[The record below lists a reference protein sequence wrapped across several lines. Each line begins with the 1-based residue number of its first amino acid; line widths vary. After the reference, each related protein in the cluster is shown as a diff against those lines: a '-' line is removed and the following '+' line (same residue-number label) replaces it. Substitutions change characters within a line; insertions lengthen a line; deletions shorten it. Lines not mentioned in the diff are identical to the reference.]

1 MQQMLLPV
9 AMFALLGAMMF
20 FGMRKQKRQVAT
32 VQKMQESLVPGAR
45 VMTTSGLHG
54 TITAVADDTIELE
67 IAPGLRTT
75 WVRAA
80 VREVVVAG
88 PTDPGRA
95 RVGRGQ
101 PARRVRIQPRTSAR
115 LHHRTGPT
123 GPVRACP
130 HPADWLRS
138 GRRSAR
144 PRAGRYLDELR
155 GARVY

>member
-88 PTDPGRA
+88 PTDPAELESAEGNTLGESGSSKD
-95 RVGRGQ
+95 VG
-101 PARRVRIQPRTSAR
+101 
-115 LHHRTGPT
+115 
-123 GPVRACP
+123 
-130 HPADWLRS
+130 
-138 GRRSAR
+138 
-144 PRAGRYLDELR
+144 
-155 GARVY
+155 